1 MVIEQRQNTLD
12 LECIN
17 ARSGSICVYICTS
30 EQILSD
36 IHVNYIH
43 NVSILSCFLLPV
55 SQSPTIKGKSLT
67 GFSSPRIPETWCN
80 MFLEFLVVTPS
91 CIAVISQFFFSFQI
105 GTNLPKC
112 RLASP
117 PHGKP
122 VITHQKRCKHAAERA
137 RTQRS
142 CIQTVA
148 PSQLTLPQRGIAFM
162 GLWKSHKWCHIS
174 IYTYIMYIVNIMCF
188 GMILVWCNN
197 QTVSGFSNY
206 SSSTRTLILYTVLHN
221 HPSACAHYDF

>member
-1 MVIEQRQNTLD
+1 MFPFYLDFCYLYRNLQQSKENHSQVFHLLEYLRHDVI
-12 LECIN
+12 
-17 ARSGSICVYICTS
+17 
-30 EQILSD
+30 
-36 IHVNYIH
+36 
-43 NVSILSCFLLPV
+43 CFWSSWWLLPLAL
-55 SQSPTIKGKSLT
+55 QL
-67 GFSSPRIPETWCN
+67 F
-80 MFLEFLVVTPS
+80 PS
-91 CIAVISQFFFSFQI
+91 FFFSFQI
-105 GTNLPKC
+105 GTNLPKR